1 MAKGNPVVRLT
12 AETNDYE
19 RKMRQANK
27 TFNDFMK
34 GIGLSPAKF
43 SAMTMALG
51 AVSTALKVAK
61 DAFASSEAAV
71 DEWGRVMDSAKSLYQ
86 GFLYSLN
93 NSDISGFLGR
103 IDQIVTAART
113 AYNELDRLGTLRT
126 IQKPEI
132 SAQQTENERIRMMI
146 QTGRYIAPIDG
157 RKATPGLKN
166 GQLLSADQIRTLEKQ
181 LKGGMDKLV
190 GLVGNEVQQTTKA
203 IDAVY
208 VKQATE
214 LGMSIK
220 EFRRGT
226 SSMAEF
232 EKRVA
237 GAENYTRW
245 QQEHSYVDINTG
257 RTIAPRTGNP
267 YAQYKGWDV
276 FRVDGEKFNRLV
288 DLIAQRDQQAAS
300 AYSMQ
305 SQAYRTMN
313 RAEGITTR
321 KIMGGGGGGGG
332 KGGKNTTSPAEVID
346 YASDSIVAQEKLVNA
361 LREQWRKASADL
373 RDGYAAELKK
383 AEQILSDMQNPG
395 QAAMRSVSLK
405 DRQAVQDI
413 FAGATANFATS
424 PLGGSMKL
432 TSPYARLTA
441 ELETLKQKQMES
453 LSTDEWERYG
463 VAIDNVQAKL
473 DKLTGKTKL
482 TIAEQWG
489 EAANAI
495 QSVGGALQTIEDPAA
510 KVLGIIAQAIAT
522 IALTFAKSLEKTFT
536 PWDWIAAAAAGT
548 ATMISTISAI
558 KSATAGSYAQGGVIP
573 GNHYSGDMQLA
584 AVNSGE
590 VILNRAQVGNLAS
603 ALGDGGGTPATPY
616 TTGEQIF
623 LGLTNYLKRTGKGEI
638 VTTKR

>member
-43 SAMTMALG
+43 SALSVAIGG
-51 AVSTALKVAK
+51 ATAALKVAK
-61 DAFASSEAAV
+61 DAFFKNEQNL
-71 DEWGRVMDSAKSLYQ
+71 DEWGRTVEASKSIYQ
-86 GFLYSLN
+86 GFLNALN
-93 NSDISGFLGR
+93 TGDISGFLSNIDR
-103 IDQIVTAART
+103 IRQAARE
-113 AYNELDRLGTLRT
+113 AYDALDELATYNAFNKVNIAKARSGLSESIADYREGNGSKES
-126 IQKPEI
+126 IQKA
-132 SAQQTENERIRMMI
+132 SANLIKELETKQGLQ
-146 QTGRYIAPIDG
+146 YAAY
-157 RKATPGLKN
+157 RKAVAKVAAERGVSANALLQVMTGNYGSFKELKN
-166 GQLLSADQIRTLEKQ
+166 
-181 LKGGMDKLV
+181 LKFSGKETRFYGGGM
-190 GLVGNEVQQTTKA
+190 
-203 IDAVY
+203 
-208 VKQATE
+208 
-214 LGMSIK
+214 
-220 EFRRGT
+220 F
-226 SSMAEF
+226 
-232 EKRVA
+232 
-237 GAENYTRW
+237 
-245 QQEHSYVDINTG
+245 
-257 RTIAPRTGNP
+257 
-267 YAQYKGWDV
+267 
-276 FRVDGEKFNRLV
+276 
-288 DLIAQRDQQAAS
+288 
-300 AYSMQ
+300 
-305 SQAYRTMN
+305 
-313 RAEGITTR
+313 
-321 KIMGGGGGGGG
+321 GGGGSYQVAVPVGQREKLAQAVQQLNDTEIDNFQSLAEAAEMTSVEINNQRKQVARILNGRGGTTGGGG
-332 KGGKNTTSPAEVID
+332 KSGGRIGGKNTPPPAEVID
-346 YASDSIVAQEKLVNA
+346 YASDSIVAQEKLVND
-361 LREQWRKASADL
+361 LREKWRKASADL

-432 TSPYARLTA
+432 KSPYARLT
-441 ELETLKQKQMES
+441 EDLETLKQKQMES

-473 DKLTGKTKL
+473 DKLTGKIKPKED
-482 TIAEQWG
+482 IAKQWG

-510 KVLGIIAQAIAT
+510 KVIGIVAQAIAT
-522 IALTFAKSLEKTFT
+522 VALAASQAMAAKDTTASG
-536 PWDWIAAAAAGT
+536 WAWIGAAAAIT
-548 ATMISTISAI
+548 ATMISTIAAI
-558 KSATAGSYAQGGVIP
+558 HSATAGSYAQGGVIP

-603 ALGDGGGTPATPY
+603 ALSDGGGTPATPY

-623 LGLTNYLKRTGKGEI
+623 LGLTNYLKRTGRGEI